1 MEYFAANPPRN
12 SPEWNTLDEKVWGG
26 RGGGR
31 AGVPGQQRHSGG
43 SHLVR
48 IGQSESGGLRTSTG
62 NRRTRRPSRST
73 LVGLRIRAPTILEPY
88 LKIVL
93 AEKVSPATLAIFQ
106 EEPGWNVVTADQIA
120 PGGLPAELADADAL
134 IVRSAVQADAALLAA
149 APKLR
154 IIGRAGVGVDNI
166 DADEATR
173 RGIVVMNTPGANAVA
188 VAELTLGLMISMA
201 RGIPRANVTMHA
213 GKWEKKSLQGSEL
226 RGKMLGIIGLGRV
239 GLEVARRAQ
248 AFGMTVIGYDPFIAP
263 VIARENQVA
272 LLSLEEVLSSSDFLS
287 LHVGLTPQTEGLINQ
302 KSIATMKKGVR
313 IVNCARGE
321 LIVDEALA
329 EALASGQVAGAA
341 LDVFR
346 KEPLKES
353 PYFSLDN
360 ILLSPHI
367 GGSTDEAQEAIG
379 IQLANQVRDYL
390 KLGVV
395 QNAINVASLTE
406 EEYAELSPYIEMASR
421 LGQLLGHAGGTG
433 SSNTALGNI
442 ESISLTYNGRLAQ
455 LKTEMIRNA
464 AIAGVLHGADGVNRI
479 NAYAAAAERGLRVQ
493 EDKREQISGGTGATL
508 RLTLHWT
515 RKTAGGDE
523 QGTWTGLATVLHGHS
538 PRLLSYDGIDIEAE
552 LSGTLVIIRNQDV
565 PGVIGRIGT
574 ILGEAKLNIASFALG
589 RAKPAKGSAAGAGHA
604 LAVVQLD
611 MTPSGGP
618 TSIHP
623 ELEQALIALR
633 QVDAI
638 TSVRTVELGKL

>member
-1 MEYFAANPPRN
+1 
-12 SPEWNTLDEKVWGG
+12 
-26 RGGGR
+26 
-31 AGVPGQQRHSGG
+31 
-43 SHLVR
+43 
-48 IGQSESGGLRTSTG
+48 
-62 NRRTRRPSRST
+62 
-73 LVGLRIRAPTILEPY
+73 

-106 EEPGWNVVTADQIA
+106 KEPGWTIVTADQIA

-166 DADEATR
+166 DAAEATR

-188 VAELTLGLMISMA
+188 VAELTLGLMISMC
-201 RGIPRANVTMHA
+201 RSIPRANASMHA
-213 GKWEKKSLQGSEL
+213 GKWDKKSLQGSEL
-226 RGKMLGIIGLGRV
+226 RGKTLGIVGLGRI
-239 GLEVARRAQ
+239 GLEVARRAR
-248 AFGMTVIGYDPFIAP
+248 AFGMELIGYDPFIAP
-263 VIARENQVA
+263 VIARENSVT
-272 LLSLEEVLSSSDFLS
+272 LVPIDEIFSTSDFLS
-287 LHVGLTPQTEGLINQ
+287 LHVGLTPQTEGLIN
-302 KSIATMKKGVR
+302 KHSIAMMKKGIR

-329 EALASGQVAGAA
+329 EALASGHVAGAA

-346 KEPLKES
+346 SEPLKDS
-353 PYFSLDN
+353 PYLALDN

-367 GGSTDEAQEAIG
+367 AGSTDEAQEAIG

-395 QNAINVASLTE
+395 QNAVNVASLSE
-406 EEYAELSPYIEMASR
+406 EEYAEVSPYIEMAVR
-421 LGQLLGHAGGTG
+421 LGQLLGHAAGTSNSHAELG
-433 SSNTALGNI
+433 SV

-455 LKTEMIRNA
+455 LKTDMIRNA
-464 AIAGVLHGADGVNRI
+464 AIAGILHGADGVNRI
-479 NAYAAAAERGLRVQ
+479 NAYAAAAERGIRVQ
-493 EDKREQISGGTGATL
+493 EDKREQITGGTGATL
-508 RLTLHWT
+508 RLSLHWT
-515 RKTAGGDE
+515 RKSSAGHDE

-574 ILGEAKLNIASFALG
+574 ILGEARLNIASFALG
-589 RAKPAKGSAAGAGHA
+589 RAKPAKATRIPEGQA

-611 MTPSGGP
+611 MAQLDIS
-618 TSIHP
+618 TSLQP
-623 ELEQALIALR
+623 QLEQALNALR
-633 QVDAI
+633 HVEAI

>member
-1 MEYFAANPPRN
+1 
-12 SPEWNTLDEKVWGG
+12 
-26 RGGGR
+26 
-31 AGVPGQQRHSGG
+31 
-43 SHLVR
+43 
-48 IGQSESGGLRTSTG
+48 
-62 NRRTRRPSRST
+62 
-73 LVGLRIRAPTILEPY
+73 

-106 EEPGWNVVTADQIA
+106 KEPGWNVVTADQIA

-134 IVRSAVQADAALLAA
+134 VVRSAVQADAALLAS

-166 DADEATR
+166 DAAEATR

-188 VAELTLGLMISMA
+188 VAELTLGLMISMC
-201 RGIPRANVTMHA
+201 RSIPRANATMHA
-213 GKWEKKSLQGSEL
+213 AKWDKKSLQGSEL
-226 RGKMLGIIGLGRV
+226 RGKTLGIIGLGRI

-248 AFGMTVIGYDPFIAP
+248 AFGMEVIGYDPFIAP
-263 VIARENQVA
+263 VIARENNVA
-272 LLSLEEVLSSSDFLS
+272 LLSLDEVFSNSDYLS
-287 LHVGLTPQTEGLINQ
+287 LHVGLTPQTEGLINK
-302 KSIATMKKGVR
+302 KSIALMKKGVR

-329 EALASGQVAGAA
+329 EALQSGQVAGAA

-346 KEPLKES
+346 QEPLKDS
-353 PYFSLDN
+353 PYFALDN

-367 GGSTDEAQEAIG
+367 AGSTDEAQEAIG

-395 QNAINVASLTE
+395 QNAVNVASLSE
-406 EEYAELSPYIEMASR
+406 EEYAEVSPYIEMAAR

-433 SSNTALGNI
+433 SSDAALGHV

-455 LKTEMIRNA
+455 LKTDMIRNA
-464 AIAGVLHGADGVNRI
+464 AIAGILHGADGVNRI
-479 NAYAAAAERGLRVQ
+479 NASAAAAERGIRIQ
-493 EDKREQISGGTGATL
+493 EDKREQITGGTGATL
-508 RLTLHWT
+508 RMTLHWT
-515 RKTAGGDE
+515 RKGSGSHTE

-552 LSGTLVIIRNQDV
+552 LAGTLVIIRNQDV

-574 ILGEAKLNIASFALG
+574 LLGEARLNIASFALG
-589 RAKPAKGSAAGAGHA
+589 RAKPAKISQASEGHA

-611 MTPSGGP
+611 IAQLDVSPSGTSTP
-618 TSIHP
+618 THP
-623 ELEQALIALR
+623 ELTQALTALR